1 MAELHRV
8 EINERAPQEIDPES
22 EEAVDAVSE
31 EQTQETQE
39 DRPDWLPEKFKSPE
53 DMANAYSELEKKMGA
68 GANDEQEQE
77 EAQQEEEQ
85 STDEQDDTQEEGNDL
100 SKLLNEANDVFQENN
115 NELPEESYEKLVE
128 AGIPKNLIDQYIA
141 GGLALQQQKETNAQ
155 QEESNIKAAAEGN
168 WDQMAEWAANN
179 LSPEEVETFDEIVQN
194 GTVEQA
200 KLATKGL
207 YAQFKAENG
216 VAPKLVQGAVS
227 GSSTMP
233 FKSNQELA
241 RAMSDPRYKS
251 GDKSY
256 HEEIDR
262 RIEASQNYL

>member
-8 EINERAPQEIDPES
+8 EINEKAPQEIDPES

-39 DRPDWLPEKFKSPE
+39 DRPEWLPEKFKSPE
-53 DMANAYSELEKKMGA
+53 DMATAYSELEKKLGA
-68 GANDEQEQE
+68 GANEQEQE
-77 EAQQEEEQ
+77 EGEQSDEQQEDNTTEDTNTNTVIAEASKEFFENDGVISEE
-85 STDEQDDTQEEGNDL
+85 T
-100 SKLLNEANDVFQENN
+100 
-115 NELPEESYEKLVE
+115 Y
-128 AGIPKNLIDQYIA
+128 KNLAEIGLPKELVDSYAA
-141 GGLALQQQKETNAQ
+141 GQQALQQS
-155 QEESNIKAAAEGN
+155 EEGSIKAVTEGN

-179 LSPEEVETFDEIVQN
+179 LSPEEVNTFDDIVQN
-194 GTVEQA
+194 GSVEQA
-200 KLATKGL
+200 KLAAKGL

-216 VAPKLVQGAVS
+216 VTPKLVQGAVN

-262 RIEASQNYL
+262 RIAVSHNYL

>member
-8 EINERAPQEIDPES
+8 EINEKAPQEIDPET
-22 EEAVDAVSE
+22 EESVDAVPE
-31 EQTQETQE
+31 EQTQE
-39 DRPDWLPEKFKSPE
+39 DRPEWLPEKFKSPE

-68 GANDEQEQE
+68 GANED
-77 EAQQEEEQ
+77 QQEEGET
-85 STDEQDDTQEEGNDL
+85 TDEEEQPDDNTKEDTNT
-100 SKLLNEANDVFQENN
+100 NDVI
-115 NELPEESYEKLVE
+115 VE
-128 AGIPKNLIDQYIA
+128 ASKEFFENDGVISEETYKNLAEIGLPKELVDSYAA
-141 GGLALQQQKETNAQ
+141 GQQALQQS
-155 QEESNIKAAAEGN
+155 EEGSIKSVTEGN

-179 LSPEEVETFDEIVQN
+179 LSPEEVNTFDDIVQN

-200 KLATKGL
+200 RLATKGL

-216 VAPKLVQGAVS
+216 VSPKLVQGAVS

-262 RIEASQNYL
+262 RIAASHNYL

>member
-39 DRPDWLPEKFKSPE
+39 DRPDWLPEKFESAEAMAKS
-53 DMANAYSELEKKMGA
+53 YIELEGKLGS
-68 GANDEQEQE
+68 NEQEQEQE
-77 EAQQEEEQ
+77 EEQQ
-85 STDEQDDTQEEGNDL
+85 STEEQDDTTKEDSNT
-100 SKLLNEANDVFQENN
+100 NDVI
-115 NELPEESYEKLVE
+115 VE
-128 AGIPKNLIDQYIA
+128 ASKEFFENDGVISEETYKNLAEVGLPKELVDSYAA
-141 GGLALQQQKETNAQ
+141 GQQALQQS
-155 QEESNIKAAAEGN
+155 EEGSIKAVADGN

-179 LSPEEVETFDEIVQN
+179 LSPEEVNTFDDIVQN
-194 GTVEQA
+194 GTVDQA
-200 KLATKGL
+200 RLATKGL
-207 YAQFKAENG
+207 YAQYKAENG
-216 VAPKLVQGAVS
+216 VSPKLVQGAVS
-227 GSSTMP
+227 GSSSMP

-251 GDKSY
+251 GDKTY

-262 RIEASQNYL
+262 RIAASHNYL

>member
-8 EINERAPQEIDPES
+8 EINEKAPQEIDPETEES
-22 EEAVDAVSE
+22 VEAVPE
-31 EQTQETQE
+31 EQTQE
-39 DRPDWLPEKFKSPE
+39 DRPEWLPEKFKSPE

-68 GANDEQEQE
+68 GANED
-77 EAQQEEEQ
+77 QQEEEGETTNEEEQ
-85 STDEQDDTQEEGNDL
+85 PDDSTKEDTNT
-100 SKLLNEANDVFQENN
+100 NDVI
-115 NELPEESYEKLVE
+115 VE
-128 AGIPKNLIDQYIA
+128 ASKEFFENDGVISEETYKNLAEIGLPKELVDSYAA
-141 GGLALQQQKETNAQ
+141 GQQALQQS
-155 QEESNIKAAAEGN
+155 EEGSIKSVTEGN

-179 LSPEEVETFDEIVQN
+179 LSPEEVNTFDEIVQN

-216 VAPKLVQGAVS
+216 VSPKLVQGAVS

-262 RIEASQNYL
+262 RIAASHNYL

>member
-8 EINERAPQEIDPES
+8 EINEKAPQEIDPES
-22 EEAVDAVSE
+22 EEAVEAVPE
-31 EQTQETQE
+31 AQT
-39 DRPDWLPEKFKSPE
+39 DRPEWLPEKFKSPE

-77 EAQQEEEQ
+77 QEEGETTDEEEQ
-85 STDEQDDTQEEGNDL
+85 PDDNTTEDTNT
-100 SKLLNEANDVFQENN
+100 NDVI
-115 NELPEESYEKLVE
+115 VE
-128 AGIPKNLIDQYIA
+128 ASKEFFENDGVISEETYKNLAEIGLPKELVDSYAA
-141 GGLALQQQKETNAQ
+141 GQQALQQS
-155 QEESNIKAAAEGN
+155 EEGSIKAVTEGN

-179 LSPEEVETFDEIVQN
+179 LSPEEVNTFDDIVQN
-194 GTVEQA
+194 GSVEQA

-216 VAPKLVQGAVS
+216 VTPKLVQGAVN

-262 RIEASQNYL
+262 RIAVSHNYL

>member
-1 MAELHRV
+1 V
-8 EINERAPQEIDPES
+8 EASKEFFENDGVIS
-22 EEAVDAVSE
+22 EETYKNLAAV
-31 EQTQETQE
+31 
-39 DRPDWLPEKFKSPE
+39 
-53 DMANAYSELEKKMGA
+53 G
-68 GANDEQEQE
+68 
-77 EAQQEEEQ
+77 
-85 STDEQDDTQEEGNDL
+85 L
-100 SKLLNEANDVFQENN
+100 SK
-115 NELPEESYEKLVE
+115 ELVDSYA
-128 AGIPKNLIDQYIA
+128 AGQQ
-141 GGLALQQQKETNAQ
+141 ALQQS
-155 QEESNIKAAAEGN
+155 EEGSIKSVTEGN

-179 LSPEEVETFDEIVQN
+179 LSPEEVNTFDDIVQN
-194 GTVEQA
+194 GSVEQA

-216 VAPKLVQGAVS
+216 VTPKLVQGAVN

-262 RIEASQNYL
+262 RIAVSHNYL